1 MNRDDYL
8 FVLSERDSILSL
20 LETTTDDDI
29 IGKMSLESRLHELN
43 DEISHIVIDEHP
55 PVKATLTFRGAP
67 VLGTYGIAANFGTK
81 IVNAFNDA
89 VSHVASSF
97 SGKLPAFAALLH
109 RVPPSAQLITTEIY
123 PLYVNL
129 KSITTISSLP
139 VPPHRYL

>member
-89 VSHVASSF
+89 VSHVAS
-97 SGKLPAFAALLH
+97 AC
-109 RVPPSAQLITTEIY
+109 
-123 PLYVNL
+123 
-129 KSITTISSLP
+129 
-139 VPPHRYL
+139 

>member
-55 PVKATLTFRGAP
+55 PVKATLTFRGA
-67 VLGTYGIAANFGTK
+67 
-81 IVNAFNDA
+81 
-89 VSHVASSF
+89 
-97 SGKLPAFAALLH
+97 
-109 RVPPSAQLITTEIY
+109 
-123 PLYVNL
+123 LYLV
-129 KSITTISSLP
+129 
-139 VPPHRYL
+139 HMA